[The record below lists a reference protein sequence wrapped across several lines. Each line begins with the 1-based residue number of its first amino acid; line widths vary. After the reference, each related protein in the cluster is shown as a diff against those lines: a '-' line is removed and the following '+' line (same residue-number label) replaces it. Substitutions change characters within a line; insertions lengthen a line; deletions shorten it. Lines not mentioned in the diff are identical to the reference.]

1 MKILAFAG
9 SSSKNSINKKLVTH
23 VSTLFNESEIIL
35 LDLNDFEVAIVSED
49 RLNESGVPD
58 KIKTLAQ
65 HIDDTDLILLS
76 LAEHNGAYSTAFKNV
91 FDWLSLMK
99 DRTVFQ
105 DKPIFLM
112 ATSPGARGGASVIEL
127 AKNRFP
133 FNGGNI
139 IETFSLPTFYD
150 TFKEDVGIT
159 NETLQEELNNKVK
172 IILQDFS

>member
-112 ATSPGARGGASVIEL
+112 ATSPGARGGASVIEI